1 MGFKCGV
8 VGLPNVGKSTLF
20 NAITGTASAEAA
32 NYPFCTI
39 EPNVGRISVPDQR
52 LEELSKIAGSA
63 KKIPTFLEMVDIAG
77 LVKGASKGEGLGNK
91 FLGNIREVDAIIH
104 VVRCFEDQDVTHVES
119 SVDPLRDIELIETEL
134 ILADHESL
142 AKSLEKQKGKNK
154 FTKDREILAE
164 IELMEQCLKLLDEGK
179 PAREI
184 LSSGVDEKDL
194 KKLQLITSKP
204 YFFVCNVLESEA
216 VEGNEYSK
224 KVISMSADRGV
235 TALVISARVE
245 EEISALEDLEEK
257 QFFLED
263 LGLQEPGLDRVIRC
277 GYDTLGLST
286 FFTVG
291 PKEAH
296 AWTIKK
302 GTLAPQAA
310 GVIHT
315 DFERGFI
322 RAEVIGY
329 QDYKT
334 SGGESRA
341 REAGKLRSEGKD
353 YIVQDGDVIHFRFNV

>member
-8 VGLPNVGKSTLF
+8 IGLPNVGKSTLF

-39 EPNVGRISVPDQR
+39 EPNVGRVSVPDSR
-52 LEELSKIAGSA
+52 LDYLSDIAGSA
-63 KKIPTFLEMVDIAG
+63 KKVPTFIDMVDIAG

-104 VVRCFEDQDVTHVES
+104 VVRCFEDQDVTHVED

-134 ILADHESL
+134 ILADYESL
-142 AKSLEKQKGKNK
+142 SKSLEKFKGKNK
-154 FTKDREILAE
+154 FTKDREI
-164 IELMEQCLKLLDEGK
+164 ISDMELMEECLKILGDGK

-184 LSSGVDEKDL
+184 LNSGVEERRL
-194 KKLQLITSKP
+194 KNLQLITSKP
-204 YFFVCNVLESEA
+204 YFFVCNVLEKEA
-216 VEGNEYSK
+216 AEGNEHSAKVVSK
-224 KVISMSADRGV
+224 AKERGV
-235 TALVISARVE
+235 LALIISAKVE

-257 QFFLED
+257 KFFLED
-263 LGLQEPGLDRVIRC
+263 LGLKESGLDRIIKS
-277 GYDTLGLST
+277 GYETLGLNT

-296 AWTIKK
+296 AWTISK
-302 GTLAPQAA
+302 GILAPQAA

-322 RAEVIGY
+322 RAEVVSY
-329 QDYKT
+329 EDYKN
-334 SGGESRA
+334 SGGESKA
-341 REAGKLRSEGKD
+341 REQGKLRSEGKE
-353 YIVQDGDVIHFRFNV
+353 YIVKDGDVIHFRFNV